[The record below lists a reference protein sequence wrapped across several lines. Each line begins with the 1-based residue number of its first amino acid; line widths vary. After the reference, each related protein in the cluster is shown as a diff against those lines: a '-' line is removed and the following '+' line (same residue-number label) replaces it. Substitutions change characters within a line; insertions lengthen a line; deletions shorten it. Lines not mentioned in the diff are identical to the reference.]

1 MARLLTRPAWSRSL
15 LAPRCS
21 LEMPCSPR
29 HQRGD
34 RLQMPPVTS
43 KETRTAEAAVSLTAV
58 SAQRTVHVRLPPS
71 HKHHAGAVGGETLAR
86 HVYFWRCTA
95 SCPSPPRSPRSARS
109 SPCPTTCRCRATA
122 PRPAETL
129 RPGVR
134 VRDSFGWCGRKRQDG
149 QVCTAKRS
157 VTPSILCSLNGRTY
171 LYSGVWRK

>member
-1 MARLLTRPAWSRSL
+1 MLLRRSTYDALVYRYVRPLRDTGIKRSGTDLRPRGAKRRGRLRPPFL
-15 LAPRCS
+15 LP
-21 LEMPCSPR
+21 PF
-29 HQRGD
+29 
-34 RLQMPPVTS
+34 RL
-43 KETRTAEAAVSLTAV
+43 
-58 SAQRTVHVRLPPS
+58 QRTVHVRLPPS

-157 VTPSILCSLNGRTY
+157 VTPSILCSLTRRTY
-171 LYSGVWRK
+171 L